1 MRKRER
7 GYERVCRI
15 PAVLRKNKE
24 VDLELNEVWLA
35 QQVPKH

>member
-1 MRKRER
+1 MRKR
-7 GYERVCRI
+7 GYDREHVCRI

-35 QQVPKH
+35 QQVTKH